1 MARIQELKITFFE
14 RFWEPSGR
22 VAIWTLVATAA
33 EVGSFRKILPSEG
46 FVLLAFGKVFFLQET
61 MPSQPSEDGR
71 SPGAGASPSGREA
84 SGAPGAQV

>member
-1 MARIQELKITFFE
+1 
-14 RFWEPSGR
+14 
-22 VAIWTLVATAA
+22 
-33 EVGSFRKILPSEG
+33 
-46 FVLLAFGKVFFLQET
+46 